1 VLDDLNMKLAYD
13 DFGAGQAR
21 LHELVEA
28 RPNFVKFDRKMI
40 CGIDS
45 AEASRCQLI
54 ETLVGMCRQLGIV
67 TLAEGVETAG
77 EAKACRALG
86 FELMQGYYFGRPGEL
101 KRPLLASLFG
111 R

>member
-1 VLDDLNMKLAYD
+1 M
-13 DFGAGQAR
+13 
-21 LHELVEA
+21 
-28 RPNFVKFDRKMI
+28 KFDRKMI
-40 CGIDS
+40 SGLDK
-45 AEASRCQLI
+45 AEASRRQLV

-77 EAKACRALG
+77 EAKTCRAIG
-86 FELMQGYYFGRPGEL
+86 FELMQGFHFGRPGEL